1 MIEIFVMVLIV
12 YMVYYFV
19 SVNRYDKS
27 GNLKGNQN
35 KKDKVTNYQGLPSE
49 VKYFIK
55 RYNIDLDKVNL
66 RGVLKLTGLVLGIDI
81 AILTLLVILIFKDK
95 VVIELL
101 VASLLIIPLYLV
113 SLKFVGRY
121 FEKKGLVKND
131 RNKKNRK

>member
-1 MIEIFVMVLIV
+1 MIEIFIMVLLV
-12 YMVYYFV
+12 YIIYYFV
-19 SVNRYDKS
+19 SVNRYDKN
-27 GNLKGNQN
+27 GNLKGKNS
-35 KKDKVTNYQGLPSE
+35 KVSNYEGLPSE

-81 AILTLLVILIFKDK
+81 ALLALLLLLIFKDK
-95 VVIELL
+95 IVIELL
-101 VASLLIIPLYLV
+101 ISSVLIVPIYLI
-113 SLKFVGRY
+113 SLKFVGKY

>member
-1 MIEIFVMVLIV
+1 MIEIFIMVLLV
-12 YMVYYFV
+12 YMAYYFV

-27 GNLKGNQN
+27 GNLKG
-35 KKDKVTNYQGLPSE
+35 KKDKNDKVANYQGLPAE

-55 RYNIDLDKVNL
+55 RYNVDLDKVNL

-81 AILTLLVILIFKDK
+81 AILTLLLILIFKDK

-101 VASLLIIPLYLV
+101 IASVLIIPLYLI

>member
-1 MIEIFVMVLIV
+1 MIEIFIMVLIV
-12 YMVYYFV
+12 YIIYYFV
-19 SVNRYDKS
+19 SVNRYDKN
-27 GNLKGNQN
+27 GNLKGKNN
-35 KKDKVTNYQGLPSE
+35 KASNYEGLPSE

-81 AILTLLVILIFKDK
+81 AILTLLVLLIFKDK
-95 VVIELL
+95 IVIELL
-101 VASLLIIPLYLV
+101 ISSLLIVPLYLV
-113 SLKFVGRY
+113 SLKFVGKY

>member
-1 MIEIFVMVLIV
+1 MIEIFIMVLLV
-12 YMVYYFV
+12 YMIYYFV

-27 GNLKGNQN
+27 GNLKGN
-35 KKDKVTNYQGLPSE
+35 KKDKSSNYEGLPSE
-49 VKYFIK
+49 VKYFVK

-66 RGVLKLTGLVLGIDI
+66 RGVLKLSGLVLGIDI

-101 VASLLIIPLYLV
+101 VASVLIIPLYLV